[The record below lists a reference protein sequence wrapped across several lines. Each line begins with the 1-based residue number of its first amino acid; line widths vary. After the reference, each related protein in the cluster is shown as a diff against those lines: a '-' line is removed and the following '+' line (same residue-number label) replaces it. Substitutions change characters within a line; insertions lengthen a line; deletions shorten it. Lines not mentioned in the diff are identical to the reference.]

1 MPLLDNDFVA
11 PRDSDDEGDNAQRP
25 PQSDDVPGADNLQI
39 HDNEVCVNC
48 DLYLYPCSPCVVY
61 VIVEASNLTQ

>member
-11 PRDSDDEGDNAQRP
+11 PRDSDEEGDNAQRP

-39 HDNEVCVNC
+39 HDNEVCVNWTTC
-48 DLYLYPCSPCVVY
+48 IYILVHHV
-61 VIVEASNLTQ
+61 